1 VIRLFRLLGLR
12 HLRREPF
19 KALVS
24 VLAVAL
30 GAAVYLSVEAAVHSS
45 TAAFSETVDS
55 LAGRA
60 QLQVVSAAG
69 SGFPAEQFARINA
82 LPGVAAAT
90 PIVEAVAQ
98 PAGRLSEALLVL
110 GADFLSDA
118 PFRTWG
124 LAEGD
129 SVYAFLDEP
138 DSIAVTERFAVQHG
152 LALGSQLPLVVNG
165 KVERLVVR
173 ALLKPEGAA
182 RALSGNFALMDLGA
196 AQLLFGKE
204 GRLDRVDLI
213 LSPGLSVE
221 TAKARL
227 ARLLPPG
234 IEVQRP
240 RERGADMEQM
250 VAAYRLNLTALS
262 LVAFFVGMF
271 LVYSA
276 VSLSVVR
283 RRREIGIARSLGA
296 TRRQMLALFLAEGAV
311 LGLAGGLL
319 GLGLGAL
326 LAKLTLSSVSRTV
339 SSIYLLV
346 EAQRLYISPF
356 AVAATLALS
365 LLVALL
371 ASLPPALEAASVP
384 PREALHGQ
392 VLEIRLSGRIRLL
405 ALLGLAVLALAG
417 LLALQPPVYGRPLA
431 GFAAAFVMLMGF
443 ALLTPLTVAAT
454 SRLLSPLARLLGYEG
469 YLGARYLRQSLSRTA
484 VALAA
489 LSAAL
494 AMLISVQVMVQSFRA
509 TVDAWIGQSVGGDL
523 FVSPAFLPSARFE
536 QFLPPEVAA
545 YAAAMPGV
553 AEVYR
558 QRDVR
563 LTLDGRPVV
572 VRAGDLSVLARHSG
586 LKFAQGSPAAVHSLG
601 ERVVISET
609 LANFSG
615 LGVGD
620 TLRLPTPRGERG
632 FRVAGV
638 VYDYH
643 TDGGLCLMETAA
655 FRRHW
660 PGDGRLNGVRLFLA
674 DPTRLEEVRRALLER
689 FAGRYALFIISAA
702 ELRRRILSI
711 FDQTFAITRALQLIA
726 LFVAALGVV
735 TTFGMLVL
743 ERQRDLAV
751 LRAVGATRLQLAGMM
766 LSEAWLGTLASYA
779 LGAVSGTCLSV
790 LLIYVINRQSFGWTI
805 SFLFL
810 PSVYLQAAALVLATS
825 LAAALLPAVSAA
837 RVRVLEALKVE

>member
-1 VIRLFRLLGLR
+1 MLRLFRLFGLR
-12 HLRREPF
+12 YLRREPF
-19 KALVS
+19 RSLVS

-30 GAAVYLSVEAAVHSS
+30 GAAVYLSVEAAIHSS
-45 TAAFSETVDS
+45 TAAFTETVDS

-69 SGFPAEQFARINA
+69 TGFAARQFAGISE

-98 PAGRLSEALLVL
+98 PAGELSEALLIL
-110 GADFLSDA
+110 GADFFSDA

-124 LAEGD
+124 LAGGED
-129 SVYAFLDEP
+129 LYRFLDEP
-138 DSIAVTERFAVQHG
+138 DSIAVTERFAAARG
-152 LALGSQLPLVVNG
+152 LGLGSPLKLVVNG
-165 KVERLVVR
+165 RVERLTVR

-182 RALSGNFALMDLGA
+182 RALSGNFALMDFGA

-204 GRLDRVDLI
+204 GRLDRIDL
-213 LSPGLSVE
+213 LLEPGASVE
-221 TAKARL
+221 AARGRL
-227 ARLLPPG
+227 QRLLPPG
-234 IEVQRP
+234 LVAQRP

-276 VSLSVVR
+276 VSLSAVR

-296 TRRQMLALFLAEGAV
+296 TRRQVLLLFLSEGAA
-311 LGLAGGLL
+311 LGLAGGLV
-319 GLGLGAL
+319 GLGLGAA
-326 LAKLTLSSVSRTV
+326 LAKLTLASVARTV

-356 AVAATLALS
+356 AVVATLALS
-365 LLVALL
+365 VLVGLL
-371 ASLPPALEAASVP
+371 ASLPPALEAAAVP

-392 VLEIRLSGRIRLL
+392 VLERKFSGRIRLL
-405 ALLGLAVLALAG
+405 ALLGLAVLALAA
-417 LLALQPPVYGRPLA
+417 LLALQPPLWGRPLA

-443 ALLTPLTVAAT
+443 ALLTPLCVAAA
-454 SRLLSPLARLLGYEG
+454 SRLLAPLTRLLGYEG
-469 YLGARYLRQSLSRTA
+469 YLGARYLRLSLSRTA

-494 AMLISVQVMVQSFRA
+494 AMLVSVQEMVMSFRG

-545 YAAAMPGV
+545 AAARLPGV
-553 AEVYR
+553 AEIYR

-563 LTLDGRPVV
+563 LSLDGRPVV
-572 VRAGDLSVLARHSG
+572 VRAGDLAVLARRSG
-586 LKFAQGSPAAVHSLG
+586 MQFVSGSPASLAGLG
-601 ERVVISET
+601 EQVLISET
-609 LANFSG
+609 MANFSG
-615 LGVGD
+615 LAPGD
-620 TLRLPTPRGERG
+620 SLRLPTPQGERS

-643 TDGGLCLMETAA
+643 TDGGLVLMELAT

-660 PGDGRLNGVRLFLA
+660 GGDGRLNGVRLFLT
-674 DPTRLEEVRRALLER
+674 DRSRLDEVRRALLTKFSSR
-689 FAGRYALFIISAA
+689 HALFVISAA
-702 ELRRRILSI
+702 ELRTRILSI
-711 FDQTFAITRALQLIA
+711 FDQTFAITRALQAIA
-726 LFVAALGVV
+726 LAVAALGVI

-743 ERQRDLAV
+743 ERQRDLAL
-751 LRAVGATRLQLAGMM
+751 LRAVGATRRQLAGMM
-766 LSEAWLGTLASYA
+766 LSEAWLGTLVSYL
-779 LGAVSGTCLSV
+779 LGAVSGTCLSI

-805 SFLFL
+805 SYQFL
-810 PSVYLQAAALVLATS
+810 PRVYLQAAALVLATS

-837 RVRVLEALKVE
+837 RVRVLEALKVD